1 METTALLRE
10 LEPVVAGEVNRH
22 LAVAKEWMPHE
33 YVPWSL
39 GRDYDGTPWSPEE
52 STLSSI
58 ARTALEVNL
67 LTEDNLPSYHR
78 EIDAAF
84 GREGAWGTWTGRW
97 TAEEGRHGLAIR
109 DYLLTTR
116 GVDPVQLERDRMAQM
131 QHGYHSND
139 KNIFQV
145 MAYVS
150 FQELATRI
158 AHRNTGR
165 YSNDP
170 VCDRLLARVATD
182 ENLHMIFYRN
192 LVAATLEVDRSAMVQ
207 AIRDEVVGFQMP
219 GAGMSDFARNSLTIA
234 KAGIYDLR
242 LHHDEV
248 IMPVLKFWKVFDR
261 TDLGPEG
268 ERARTELAAFVADLD
283 TRASRFVEKRE
294 AQRARA
300 AARSEA

>member
-219 GAGMSDFARNSLTIA
+219 GTGIRDFQRKAVRIA
-234 KAGIYDLR
+234 QAGIYDLR
-242 LHHDEV
+242 IHHDEV
-248 IMPVLKFWKVFDR
+248 LWPLLRHWGFFELDGLDGDAEK
-261 TDLGPEG
+261 
-268 ERARTELAAFVADLD
+268 ARTEVAEFVAALDTMATSFTAAREEREAKLAA
-283 TRASRFVEKRE
+283 RG
-294 AQRARA
+294 
-300 AARSEA
+300 